1 MAAKNYLDPRYKVLT
16 NILKISLIISFFIL
30 AITKSYAVEDQNK
43 IAVLVNDNVIT
54 NYDIEQRIKI
64 FAILNRTQITIDNR
78 TIITTK
84 IVDELIDGMLKSE
97 KIKEYNINVDS
108 NDLND
113 YENHYFKAR
122 GLNKDELFEIMQ
134 INNINTDQFY
144 TMLYNEIAW
153 QILINRLYYRIT
165 SVSNEEVE
173 ELMNKESQITRELAK
188 KIIMDKQLALKSS
201 KMLRDLKS
209 EATIEYK

>member
-16 NILKISLIISFFIL
+16 NILKISLTISFFIL

-64 FAILNRTQITIDNR
+64 FAILNRTQITLDNR

-108 NDLND
+108 SDLND

-173 ELMNKESQITRELAK
+173 ELMNKESQLTQELAK